1 MREITGSRL
10 NFVNEWLNFDGL
22 RGSANMTDQRGT
34 GIGYYILTQMVPA
47 GAQVRHPAV
56 CKREVNPLS

>member
-10 NFVNEWLNFDGL
+10 NFVKEWLNFDGL
-22 RGSANMTDQRGT
+22 RGSANMTDQHGT
-34 GIGYYILTQMVPA
+34 GTGSYIDA
-47 GAQVRHPAV
+47 NGACRGQVRQPAV